1 MPEEIPFYKTI
12 PYRNLILDLSMP
24 PFPQENGSDWNISN
38 RTMNDY
44 DLFICEEGSALFSMG
59 GRNYRLHKGMGL
71 LVPPDCMISARKTS
85 LEPVKMVAQHFMLY
99 MFHRTD
105 FFSHIK
111 YDPLV
116 TFPRQELVSAVT
128 GDIRR
133 TMETA
138 PETWTPL
145 DTSPSFMLILKEF
158 IEAAYREQDIREERK
173 SHIVLEMMGQVE
185 REYRNPLLLEKLM
198 DRSPYGYSHTANLFK
213 EYTGRSL
220 KSFII
225 ERRME
230 AGKDALLKGLSVS
243 ESAEAAGYEDGFYFS
258 RIFKK
263 YTGSS
268 PRDFRNRI

>member
-1 MPEEIPFYKTI
+1 MADETPFYKTI
-12 PYRNLILDLSMP
+12 PYRNLILDLSMAP
-24 PFPQENGSDWNISN
+24 YAQENGSDWSISN

-44 DLFICEEGSALFSMG
+44 DLFVCEGGSALFTMG
-59 GRNYRLHKGMGL
+59 GVNYRLREGMAL
-71 LVPPDCMISARKTS
+71 LVPPDCQISARKTS
-85 LEPVKMVAQHFMLY
+85 LEPVRMVAQHFMLY

-105 FFSHIK
+105 FFSHIR
-111 YDPLV
+111 YEPLV
-116 TFPRQELVSAVT
+116 SFKRKELISAVT
-128 GDIRR
+128 SDIRK
-133 TMETA
+133 TMESLGDK
-138 PETWTPL
+138 WTSL
-145 DTSPSFMLILKEF
+145 DTSPAFMLILKEF
-158 IEAAYREQDIREERK
+158 IEEAYREQDIREERK
-173 SHIVLEMMGQVE
+173 SHLVLEMMQCVD

-198 DRSPYGYSHTANLFK
+198 EGSPYGYSHTANLFK
-213 EYTGRSL
+213 EYAGRSL

-230 AGKDALLKGLSVS
+230 AGKEALMKGQSVS